1 MKLPRLFV
9 NGQFKRIVQPV
20 KVSVTQNITPLSTAT
35 MTLPAGEQIPDRS
48 WEELFTPYGSAGMFR
63 VRSPHDSYGTQED
76 STVELEHM
84 ISEVG
89 DDLVKEEIN
98 EMMSATAA
106 MQRVFKHYDGGKW
119 KLGNVSNAL
128 GTGQVAV
135 QVNYD
140 RVLDVMLSI
149 LA

>member
-48 WEELFTPYGSAGMFR
+48 WVELFTPYGSAGMFR